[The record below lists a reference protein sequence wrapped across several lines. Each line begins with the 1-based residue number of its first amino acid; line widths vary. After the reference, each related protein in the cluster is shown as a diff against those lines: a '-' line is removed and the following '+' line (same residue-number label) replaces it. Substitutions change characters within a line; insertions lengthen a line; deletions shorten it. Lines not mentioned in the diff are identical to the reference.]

1 MIEENIKSEVV
12 GVDIS
17 IESTTYAIV
26 DVRGNIIA
34 EDSFPTLSRM
44 RTATGRLTSLRAEIS
59 RSCNSRTFTSVAVV
73 SLLKR
78 THGQ

>member
-1 MIEENIKSEVV
+1 MIEENIKSEVI

-34 EDSFPTLSRM
+34 RDYLNTQDYA
-44 RTATGRLTSLRAEIS
+44 TATEYVSALSEKVVTMAETGMPAANAVARLLQKLSQA
-59 RSCNSRTFTSVAVV
+59 
-73 SLLKR
+73 K
-78 THGQ
+78 

>member
-26 DVRGNIIA
+26 DVRA
-34 EDSFPTLSRM
+34 FTALPTNPSNASSNRRQILFMTQSP
-44 RTATGRLTSLRAEIS
+44 TPTGIL
-59 RSCNSRTFTSVAVV
+59 VW
-73 SLLKR
+73 K
-78 THGQ
+78 

>member
-26 DVRGNIIA
+26 DVRGNILA
-34 EDSFPTLSRM
+34 ETPGRRGRRYGKSFGYVR
-44 RTATGRLTSLRAEIS
+44 ANLRY
-59 RSCNSRTFTSVAVV
+59 
-73 SLLKR
+73 L
-78 THGQ
+78 